1 MELKSAGRVVGR
13 ILPTSA
19 STRALWIS
27 VVAAS
32 AALLLLPDM
41 VRLDGTKHADWLQ
54 FVGRFHPLAVHIP
67 IGLIVLVPVLEIAG
81 KFRPALREAASFV
94 LGLAVAACLGTLV
107 LGYLLA
113 YGSGDTGVTVTRH
126 MWGGIALAIGLML
139 CLLARSPWSGAANG
153 YLYPVLLA
161 CVLFALVWTAHQG
174 GTLTHGSAYLTE
186 YMPAPLKRV
195 SLFNNAVAAGD
206 ANSFYGRQIHPIFDA
221 NCVACHGASK
231 MQGGL
236 RLDSYELLMKGG
248 KDGRVVI
255 PGNAQGSVLLERVTL
270 PPDNKHFMPAEGRP
284 PLKPDE
290 TARIRAWIE
299 QGASPASRTVAGVV
313 VEERP
318 KEAPTEP
325 VGDYS
330 ALMPEIH
337 QMAQAQGAKL
347 LAVSA
352 KPSDGLILTTV
363 DVASNFGDA
372 QLAQFQK
379 FAPYIVEADLARTS
393 VTDASFETLSKFT
406 HLCALHLEGT
416 AVTGRGFAKLAPLSR
431 LTYLNLSETK
441 VDSAAIVPLASM
453 TNLRHLYLFD
463 TPAQPA
469 TAGDTHTD
477 ERSAQ

>member
-1 MELKSAGRVVGR
+1 M
-13 ILPTSA
+13 
-19 STRALWIS
+19 
-27 VVAAS
+27 AS
-32 AALLLLPDM
+32 AALLLLPEIF
-41 VRLDGTKHADWLQ
+41 RLDGTRHADWLQ

-81 KFRPALREAASFV
+81 IFRPALREAASFV
-94 LGLAVAACLGTLV
+94 LGLAAAACLGTLM

-113 YGSGDTGVTVTRH
+113 YGSGDTGVTVMRH

-139 CLLARSPWSGAANG
+139 CLLARSSWSIGARG

-161 CVLFALVWTAHQG
+161 CVLFVLLWTSHQG

-186 YMPAPLKRV
+186 YMPAPLKWL
-195 SLFNNAVAAGD
+195 SPFNNAVSARGAD
-206 ANSFYGRQIHPIFDA
+206 SFYGKQIHPIFDA

-231 MQGGL
+231 MEGGL

-248 KDGRVVI
+248 KDGPVVL
-255 PGNAQGSVLLERVTL
+255 PGNAQQSTLIERVTL
-270 PPDNKHFMPAEGRP
+270 PSDNKHSMPAEGRP

-290 TARIRAWIE
+290 IARIRAWIE

-313 VEERP
+313 IEERP
-318 KEAPTEP
+318 KEAPAEP

-337 QMAQAQGAKL
+337 LMEQSQGAKL
-347 LAVSA
+347 LPVSA
-352 KPSDGLILTTV
+352 KASDGLILNTV
-363 DVASNFGDA
+363 DAAAGFGDA

-379 FAPYIVEADLARTS
+379 FAPYIVEANLARTS
-393 VTDASFETLSKFT
+393 LTDASFETLSKFT
-406 HLCALHLEGT
+406 HLRALHLEGT
-416 AVTGRGFAKLAPLSR
+416 AVTGRGLAKLSPLSR
-431 LTYLNLSETK
+431 LIYLNLSETK

-453 TNLRHLYLFD
+453 RNLRHLYLFD

-469 TAGDTHTD
+469 TPGDTHAD

>member
-1 MELKSAGRVVGR
+1 MEMKSAGRVFGR
-13 ILPTSA
+13 FLPTSA
-19 STRALWIS
+19 ATRALWICAA
-27 VVAAS
+27 VAS
-32 AALLLLPDM
+32 AVLLLLPET
-41 VRLDGTKHADWLQ
+41 VRLDGTRHADWLQ

-81 KFRPALREAASFV
+81 LFRPVLREAASFV

-126 MWGGIALAIGLML
+126 VWGGIALVIGLML
-139 CLLARSPWSGAANG
+139 CLLARSSWSTGAKK
-153 YLYPVLLA
+153 YSYPVLLTG
-161 CVLFALVWTAHQG
+161 VLFALLWTAHQG

-186 YMPAPLKRV
+186 YMPAPLKRL
-195 SLFNNAVAAGD
+195 SLFNNAAAARD

-255 PGNAQGSVLLERVTL
+255 PGNAQRSVLLERITL
-270 PPDNKHFMPAEGRP
+270 PADNKHFMPAEGRP

-290 TARIRAWIE
+290 VARIRAWIE

-313 VEERP
+313 IEEQP
-318 KEAPTEP
+318 KEAPPEP

-337 QMAQAQGAKL
+337 QMAQSQGAKL
-347 LAVSA
+347 LVVSA
-352 KPSDGLILTTV
+352 KPSDGLILNTV
-363 DVASNFGDA
+363 DAPANFGDA
-372 QLAQFQK
+372 QLARFQK
-379 FAPYIVEADLARTS
+379 FASYIVEANLARTS
-393 VTDASFETLSKFT
+393 LTDASFETLSRFT
-406 HLCALHLEGT
+406 HLRALHLEGT
-416 AVTGRGFAKLAPLSR
+416 AVTGNGLAKLTSLTH

-441 VDSAAIVPLASM
+441 VDSAAIVPLTSM
-453 TNLRHLYLFD
+453 RNLRHVYLFD

-469 TAGDTHTD
+469 TAGDTHTA